1 MVKRGSGNEVEERR
15 KEGRNVVHFIDGIYL
30 EELTMGMSQS

>member
-1 MVKRGSGNEVEERR
+1 MVKRGSGYEVEERR
-15 KEGRNVVHFIDGIYL
+15 KEGRNVHFIDGIYL